1 MPITLLDGILLAIM
15 LVSAVLA
22 MIRGFSREVLS
33 IVSWIAA
40 AAAAFYLYKQITPF
54 VQKYLPDLASNDTVA
69 NIIAAATVF
78 LITLIVVSVITMK
91 VADFIIDSRIG
102 ALDRTLGFVFG
113 AVRGMLLVTV
123 ALLFFNWLVPEDQ
136 PKWVAEAKSKPM
148 LENIGDRIVALLPE
162 DPQSTILNRLKPAA
176 NPEGESDT
184 EKKI

>member
-40 AAAAFYLYKQITPF
+40 AASAYYLYKNITPF
-54 VQKYLPDLASNDTVA
+54 VQEYLPDLASNDTVA
-69 NIIAAATVF
+69 NIIAAAAVF

-113 AVRGMLLVTV
+113 ALRGMLLVTV

-148 LENIGDRIVALLPE
+148 LETIGDRIVALLPE
-162 DPQSTILNRLKPAA
+162 DPQGTILDRLKPAT
-176 NPEGESDT
+176 NPEGESDS